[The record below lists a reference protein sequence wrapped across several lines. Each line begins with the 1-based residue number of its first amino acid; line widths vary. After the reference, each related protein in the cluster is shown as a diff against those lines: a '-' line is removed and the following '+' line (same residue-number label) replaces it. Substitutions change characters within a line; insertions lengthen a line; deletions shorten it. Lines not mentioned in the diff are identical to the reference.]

1 MIKIDILCK
10 TQNIYS
16 NNSLKIMLDFK
27 RGLIMINYIWFF
39 LILIGIMTAFATG
52 NVDSINVA
60 IVEDASEAVKFAIG
74 LTGIMAVWLGLMN
87 IAEKS
92 GLIKSFSKI
101 LTPITSFLFPDI
113 PKGHPAMSAIVMNM
127 VTNMFG
133 AGNSATAIGLKAMEE
148 MNTLNKDKK
157 KATNAMCMFLV
168 INMSSIQIVPL
179 TVLKIRTD
187 AGSLNPTEIIGTSL
201 IATTISTIVG
211 ILSVKILEK
220 KE

>member
-1 MIKIDILCK
+1 
-10 TQNIYS
+10 
-16 NNSLKIMLDFK
+16 
-27 RGLIMINYIWFF
+27 MINYIWFF
-39 LILIGIMTAFATG
+39 LILIGVVTAVATG
-52 NVDSINVA
+52 NIDVINIAV
-60 IVEDASEAVKFAIG
+60 VEDASEAVMFAIG

-92 GLIKSFSKI
+92 GLIKSFSKL

-113 PKGHPAMSAIVMNM
+113 PKGHPAMSAIVMNL

-148 MNTLNKDKK
+148 MNSLNRDKK
-157 KATNAMCMFLV
+157 RATNAMCMFLV
-168 INMSSIQIVPL
+168 INMSSVQLVPL
-179 TVLKIRTD
+179 TVIKIRAD

-201 IATTISTIVG
+201 VATTISSIIGV
-211 ILSVKILEK
+211 LSAKILEK

>member
-1 MIKIDILCK
+1 
-10 TQNIYS
+10 
-16 NNSLKIMLDFK
+16 
-27 RGLIMINYIWFF
+27 MINYIWFF
-39 LILIGIMTAFATG
+39 LILIGVVTAVATG
-52 NVDSINVA
+52 NIDVINIAV
-60 IVEDASEAVKFAIG
+60 VEDASEAVMFAIG

-92 GLIKSFSKI
+92 GLIKSFSKL

-113 PKGHPAMSAIVMNM
+113 PKGHPAMSAIVMNL

-148 MNTLNKDKK
+148 MNSLNRDKK
-157 KATNAMCMFLV
+157 RATNAMCMFLV
-168 INMSSIQIVPL
+168 INMSSVQLVPL
-179 TVLKIRTD
+179 TVIKIRAD

-201 IATTISTIVG
+201 VATAISSIIGV
-211 ILSVKILEK
+211 LSAKILEK

>member
-1 MIKIDILCK
+1 
-10 TQNIYS
+10 
-16 NNSLKIMLDFK
+16 
-27 RGLIMINYIWFF
+27 MINYIWFF
-39 LILIGIMTAFATG
+39 IIVIGIVIAVATG
-52 NVDSINVA
+52 NIDSINIA

-92 GLIKSFSKI
+92 GLIRGFSKL
-101 LTPITSFLFPDI
+101 LTPITSILFPDI
-113 PKGHPAMSAIVMNM
+113 PKEHPAMSSIVMNM

-148 MNTLNKDKK
+148 MNNLNRDKK
-157 KATNAMCMFLV
+157 RATNAMCMFLV

-187 AGSLNPTEIIGTSL
+187 AGSLNPTEIIGTSF

-211 ILSVKILEK
+211 ILCAKILEK